1 MLNKSCKDIILY
13 FKGSISYDAIGELI
27 VSLKDKMKEDFTQF
41 GNYKRLL
48 TLMIESLENIVRY
61 TNSLPANDKLIK
73 QYPAEFMICHDKK
86 TYTVETA
93 NIIQNTDIPLL
104 EKKFKMLRKMNP
116 EEIKELYKATITNG
130 KFSEKGGAGLGLIEM
145 AKIADE
151 KIRIEFSAVDENFSY
166 IILRLM
172 IKQA

>member
-13 FKGSISYDAIGELI
+13 FKGSISYDTIGELI
-27 VSLKDKMKEDFTQF
+27 VSLKDKMREKCAQY

-61 TNSLPANDKLIK
+61 TNSLHVNDKLIK
-73 QYPAEFMICHDKK
+73 KYPAEFMICNDKK
-86 TYTVETA
+86 TYTIETA
-93 NIIQNTDIPLL
+93 NIIQNSDIALL
-104 EKKFKMLRKMNP
+104 EEKFKMLRKMNP
-116 EEIKELYKATITNG
+116 EEIKELYKITITNG
-130 KFSEKGGAGLGLIEM
+130 KFSDKGGAGLGLIEM

-151 KIRIEFSAVDENFSY
+151 KIKIEFSAVDENFSY
-166 IILRLM
+166 FILRLM